1 MNDVTVEMIKIYGT
15 YKFDWMNYKICK
27 DDLTYHH
34 IIKKENGGKLTI
46 ENGALLTKRAHEY
59 LHSIERLD
67 VDLYER
73 INNVLKEIN
82 DQKKSPSTNQREKIN
97 LLLLEFEIKYADKII
112 KKCKKLGKKRVMVAT
127 NRRIQ
132 SQKSK

>member
-15 YKFDWMNYKICK
+15 YKFDWMNFKICR

-34 IIKKENGGKLTI
+34 IVKKENGGKLTI

-73 INNVLKEIN
+73 INNVLKEI
-82 DQKKSPSTNQREKIN
+82 
-97 LLLLEFEIKYADKII
+97 KYADKII